1 MAAKEKVPTVFVELV
16 DKKGSGFILDGTE
29 GTRYEVELNCPS
41 VYFVNSE
48 SFRYKDSVDDK
59 GKPTRIL
66 ERIRFQKNNPEISL
80 EAQDKAGWKP
90 QPRQDKIMILNGNAT
105 FAREGGNIGT
115 YDFIMQNVEYNA
127 SNPDLLPNARP
138 IYKVI
143 DLNKL
148 QEEKNESELVAH
160 EARSF
165 VYSLQEKK
173 AGTWIYQTERIDAL
187 CELFNVYAELPSSKI
202 EALAGI
208 ATRMPDMFLNKVVK
222 FEQTISTLVAHA
234 LQLNVI
240 KFEGNTAAYIGKNK
254 IIKNLGAGK
263 MSEEE
268 KVESLATYLRTKDG
282 YEAKQELEAEVL
294 AVKEKKAD
302 N

>member
-1 MAAKEKVPTVFVELV
+1 MAAKEKVPTVMVELV

-29 GTRYEVELNCPS
+29 GTKYEVELNCPS
-41 VYFVNSE
+41 VYFIPSE
-48 SFRYKDSVDDK
+48 SFRYADK
-59 GKPTRIL
+59 IENGKTTRVL
-66 ERIRFQKNNPEISL
+66 ERIRFQMSNPEISL

-90 QPRQDKIMILNGNAT
+90 QPRTDKIMILNGTAT
-105 FAREGGNIGT
+105 FAREGANIGT
-115 YDFIMQNVEYNA
+115 YDYITQNVQFNA
-127 SNPDLLPNARP
+127 SNPDLLSNARP
-138 IYKVI
+138 IYKVV

-173 AGTWIYQTERIDAL
+173 AGVWIYQTERIDAL

-208 ATRMPDMFLNKVVK
+208 ATRVPDVFLNKVVK
-222 FEQTISTLVAHA
+222 FEQTVTTLVAHA

-240 KFEGNTAAYIGKNK
+240 KFDGNTAAYIGKNK

-263 MSEEE
+263 IGEDE
-268 KVESLATYLRTKDG
+268 KVEMLATYLRTKDG
-282 YEAKQELEAEVL
+282 YEAKQELEAEVG
-294 AVKEKKAD
+294 AAKEKKAD
-302 N
+302 S

>member
-1 MAAKEKVPTVFVELV
+1 MAAKEKVPTIFIELV

-41 VYFVNSE
+41 VYFVPSE
-48 SFRYKDSVDDK
+48 SFRYKDKVED
-59 GKPTRIL
+59 GKTTRVL
-66 ERIRFQKNNPEISL
+66 ERIRFQMNNPELSV

-90 QPRQDKIMILNGNAT
+90 QPRQDKIMILNGSAT
-105 FAREGGNIGT
+105 FAREGANVGT
-115 YDFIMQNVEYNA
+115 YDYILQNIEFNA
-127 SNPDLLPNARP
+127 SNPDILSNARP
-138 IYKVI
+138 IYKVV

-148 QEEKNESELVAH
+148 QEEKNEGELMAH

-173 AGTWIYQTERIDAL
+173 AGVWIYQTERIDAL
-187 CELFNVYAELPSSKI
+187 CELFNVYAELPSSKV

-222 FEQTISTLVAHA
+222 FEQTITTLVAHA

-240 KFEGNTAAYIGKNK
+240 KFEGNTATYIGKNK

-263 MSEEE
+263 MAEDE
-268 KVESLATYLRTKDG
+268 KVEILATYLRTKDG
-282 YEAKQELEAEVL
+282 YEAKQELEAEVS
-294 AVKEKKAD
+294 AAKEKKAD
-302 N
+302 S